1 MDADT
6 YPREDVK
13 KFLGAMIVMKI
24 NPEAGKEQRKVADQ
38 FDVNSY
44 PRLIVMTPKGE
55 ILEEVKGSP
64 KADAFERRFTVG
76 RWNEYVAGQD
86 AKPPDHAKMAKN
98 LFTLATWYP
107 QTEYGVKAAE
117 TAKAHMSTPEFKTAW
132 DELQTTHDRE
142 STSLKADAQ
151 LKLGKKKEAI
161 ETYKDVAT
169 RFPGT
174 KEGDA
179 AAAALKKLGVKLA
192 PAGEAGK

>member
-13 KFLGAMIVMKI
+13 KFLGSMILMKI

-44 PRLIVMTPKGE
+44 PRLIVLTPKGE
-55 ILEEVKGSP
+55 ILEEIKGRP
-64 KADAFERRFTVG
+64 EPDAFERSYTTD
-76 RWNEYVAGQD
+76 RWNEFVGAQD
-86 AKPPDHAKMAKN
+86 AKPRDHVKMAKN
-98 LFTLATWYP
+98 LFTIATWYP
-107 QTEYGVKAAE
+107 QTEHGKKAAE
-117 TAKAHMSTPEFKTAW
+117 SAKTNMSSPEFKAAW

-192 PAGEAGK
+192 PPGEAGK